1 MHIEYAMLGY
11 VYWAVN
17 VVHVILLHT
26 FWFVNAGLCMVCWAV
41 YAGLACSVVR
51 AGLCMLS
58 CACYTMHAGLRML
71 GQGIRT

>member
-1 MHIEYAMLGY
+1 MLGY

-17 VVHVILLHT
+17 VVHVILWLT
-26 FWFVNAGLCMVCWAV
+26 CWFVNAGLCIIVLCMPCWAV

-58 CACYTMHAGLRML
+58 CACYTMLSGHPGP
-71 GQGIRT
+71 